1 MAPVVLVILLVLF
14 TGLLW
19 LLGLMCGRERR
30 RYVADL
36 SRQAMDAISALLHD
50 PARSALGTSR
60 PMLMAVSGCMD
71 MGPCPRL
78 LRLFGMRKSVV
89 LVAKALSRTFRSGVR
104 RDLHG
109 SAEGLQVLLLLC
121 SRNEEREGQNVS
133 GFILAGQRI
142 V

>member
-50 PARSALGTSR
+50 PARSARGTSR

-71 MGPCPRL
+71 MG
-78 LRLFGMRKSVV
+78 
-89 LVAKALSRTFRSGVR
+89 LSTGTP
-104 RDLHG
+104 
-109 SAEGLQVLLLLC
+109 
-121 SRNEEREGQNVS
+121 
-133 GFILAGQRI
+133 
-142 V
+142 